1 MPLPCRTRA
10 VVGFDVGDSPF
21 SKISRTRAGPPGLIA
36 DFDRSCID
44 FAPRQLRVVQ
54 NGVRRPCELCEVA
67 HQFALARLRSLRT
80 RQVGQRTKKAS
91 FQKTLAIHVAGGCTL
106 RVLVRQ
112 DNRIPDEMIATWEN
126 HTLI

>member
-1 MPLPCRTRA
+1 MWHPAARGRSSASTW
-10 VVGFDVGDSPF
+10 VISPF

-54 NGVRRPCELCEVA
+54 KGVRRPCEFCEVA

-91 FQKTLAIHVAGGCTL
+91 FQKTLAIHVAI
-106 RVLVRQ
+106 RR
-112 DNRIPDEMIATWEN
+112 RADERGADCIRASRAKPG
-126 HTLI
+126 